1 MLSSFQARPKCLTFS
16 NCVLISMFTYIVG
29 IKSVTV
35 LEKEKIFN
43 DEKVL
48 LDCL

>member
-1 MLSSFQARPKCLTFS
+1 
-16 NCVLISMFTYIVG
+16 MFTYIVG
-29 IKSVTV
+29 IKSVTE

-48 LDCL
+48 LDS